1 MAESG
6 DLESSIIK
14 TFRNSGYRATPQ
26 RIAISRYILSSHEHP
41 TAQKVYSEVKK
52 DHPTVSLATIYTT
65 IKILEEIGM
74 IQELSHPQSETRLD
88 PNMKPHLHLIC
99 SRCETISDWMDPEME
114 DFIAKVSAEANF
126 VVTGLRFD
134 LKGICNSC
142 KDDGVGGGSM
152 TAAGELSRTKDADDS
167 TIQV

>member
-1 MAESG
+1 MGESG

-26 RIAISRYILSSHEHP
+26 RIAISRYILGSHEHP

-65 IKILEEIGM
+65 IKVLKEMGM

-134 LKGICNSC
+134 LKGICRSC
-142 KDDGVGGGSM
+142 KYDRKGNRSL
-152 TAAGELSRTKDADDS
+152 AASGEAYSAKDADD
-167 TIQV
+167 TAVQV

>member
-26 RIAISRYILSSHEHP
+26 RIAISRYILSSHSHP
-41 TAQKVYSEVKK
+41 TAQKVYGEVKK

-65 IKILEEIGM
+65 IKALKEMGM
-74 IQELSHPQSETRLD
+74 IQELNHPQSETRLD
-88 PNMKPHLHLIC
+88 PNMEPHLHLIC
-99 SRCETISDWMDPEME
+99 SRCERISDWMDPEME
-114 DFIAKVSAEANF
+114 DFIARVSDEADF

-134 LKGICNSC
+134 LKGICSSC

-152 TAAGELSRTKDADDS
+152 TVAGELSRAKDADDS

>member
-6 DLESSIIK
+6 DQESSIIK

-26 RIAISRYILSSHEHP
+26 RIAISRYILSSHGHP

-65 IKILEEIGM
+65 IKILKDMGM

-88 PNMKPHLHLIC
+88 PNTGPHLHLIC

-114 DFIAKVSAEANF
+114 DFIAKVSTEANF

-134 LKGICNSC
+134 LKGICGSC
-142 KDDGVGGGSM
+142 ADDGKGGRSL
-152 TAAGELSRTKDADDS
+152 AASGESSSTKDADD
-167 TIQV
+167 TAVQV

>member
-41 TAQKVYSEVKK
+41 TAQKVYGEVKK

-65 IKILEEIGM
+65 IKVLKEMGM
-74 IQELSHPQSETRLD
+74 IQELNHPQSETRLD
-88 PNMKPHLHLIC
+88 PNMEPHLHLIC
-99 SRCETISDWMDPEME
+99 SRCERISDWMDPEME
-114 DFIAKVSAEANF
+114 DFIARVSCEADF

-134 LKGICNSC
+134 LKGICSSC
-142 KDDGVGGGSM
+142 KDGGKGGPSLAAVGESSS
-152 TAAGELSRTKDADDS
+152 AKDAHY
-167 TIQV
+167 TAVKV